1 MTSSKGQP
9 TPGLPYARV
18 AVITR
23 TKNRTLLLRR
33 AIESVIKQRYEDWIH
48 VIVNDGGA
56 MAPLDLLVAEY
67 RPLYRD
73 RVVVIHNQES
83 VGMQEASN
91 IGLDA
96 AHSDFLVVHDDDDS
110 WHPNFLRKVISY
122 FRRHPATMGVV
133 TDSII
138 IHERVEGDAIR
149 ETRRSDYPAPPS
161 VNLFRMAAENQ
172 FAPISF
178 VYRRQ
183 VHDEIGRFD
192 NRFTVLGDW
201 DFNLR
206 FLVKHDIEVLPEP
219 LAYYHHREA
228 GDNSDYGNSV
238 VAGQSEHVRKLHVFQ
253 NTYLRDDIEK
263 GRFGL
268 GSMVNISRA
277 LHDQSRHREMLYD
290 LNKRHFWEFGK
301 FLPFVR
307 GVDHMLYTGYSRFF
321 TLRKRFQDYLG
332 PKVRQ
337 TFNLVRS
344 ARQSLHV
351 QRDPSSAV
359 DVELWITDMLRKT
372 DRKPYVSFDIFDT
385 LLYRIVHLPT
395 DAFSLLEDEACRLCQ
410 RTEVFFRDARV
421 RAEHQARLESE
432 ITRQT
437 DEVSLDD
444 IYVKFGEL
452 LNIAD
457 NAILEQLKALELAC
471 ERQVLVPNPHA
482 KKLFEKIRARG
493 QRIVC
498 VSDMY
503 LPSPLLE
510 ELLDRHGMKPD
521 RVIVSCEHA
530 VSKWTGGLY
539 REMLGALS
547 IGPGQVTH
555 IGDNRQSDVAK
566 AHAAGIAAEHFQLP
580 YSTRPYAYQR
590 SRAILGQRM
599 PGGSSLATGLA
610 KREALHAPERT
621 EDFDTTFARKIGY
634 ELVGPMLMGFAAWCA
649 QEALKDGK
657 SRLLFLA
664 RDGYYVEKVFQKIRD
679 ALQLPL
685 EGRYVYASRRLF
697 AIPAITQFDEETLD
711 FILKPTPMMSVRHF
725 LHRMGLE
732 PDEYEHLVQ
741 ECGLPGLNQ
750 TITRYTHTFR
760 SPEIETGLRKLFL
773 RLQNPILKNCSDERE
788 ALHAYLKSFKL
799 SSETDSVVDVGW
811 HASNLKALNRL
822 CVDLNGVGGL
832 HGYYFGTWQPAE
844 SAMLDGCN
852 LKSYFIH
859 LGEPASRRG
868 LVMECVEIF
877 ELLFNAPHPS
887 IIGLTQKNGE
897 WKPEYGESELSE
909 RQLEWLRMVHESAGK
924 FVDDFLSLKR
934 SLTVMQSMH
943 DYLVPVF
950 ERILRQPTREEAEV
964 LGGFSHRDAFGGETP
979 ARFIARL
986 PGLSQQIR
994 DRGSLRASYLNSYWR
1009 CGMLAQMNDFQR
1021 TRAQT

>member
-1 MTSSKGQP
+1 MSFQP
-9 TPGLPYARV
+9 KAEAAPKARV

-23 TKNRTLLLRR
+23 TKNRTVLLRR

-67 RPLYRD
+67 RPLYRN
-73 RVVVIHNQES
+73 RVVLIHNQES

-91 IGLDA
+91 IGLGA
-96 AHSDFLVVHDDDDS
+96 ADSDFVVIHDDDDS

-122 FRRHPATMGVV
+122 FRRHPAAMGVV

-138 IHERVEGDAIR
+138 IHERVEGDVIR
-149 ETRRSDYPAPPS
+149 ETRRSSYPAPSS

-206 FLVKHDIEVLPEP
+206 FLVKHDIEVLHEP

-228 GDNSDYGNSV
+228 GDTTDYGNSV
-238 VAGQSEHVRKLHVFQ
+238 IAGQSEHVRKLHVFQ

-268 GSMVNISRA
+268 GCMVNISRA

-307 GVDHMLYTGYSRFF
+307 GVDTVLYTGYSRFF
-321 TLRKRFQDYLG
+321 ALRKRFRDYLG
-332 PKVRQ
+332 PKVTQ
-337 TFNLVRS
+337 TFNLLRSVRNS
-344 ARQSLHV
+344 FRV
-351 QRDPSSAV
+351 QRDPNSAT
-359 DVELWITDMLRKT
+359 DVESWIQDVLHKT

-395 DAFSLLEDEACRLCQ
+395 DAFSLLEDEACRLCG

-444 IYVKFGEL
+444 IYEKFGEL
-452 LNIAD
+452 LNISDPAV
-457 NAILEQLKALELAC
+457 IEQLKTLELGC
-471 ERQVLVPNPHA
+471 ERRVLMTNPHA
-482 KKLFEKIRARG
+482 KKLFEAIQARG
-493 QRIVC
+493 QKIVC
-498 VSDMY
+498 ISDMY

-510 ELLDRHGMKPD
+510 ELLAARGMRPE
-521 RVIVSCEHA
+521 RMFVSCEYG

-539 REMLGALS
+539 REMLGALGIS
-547 IGPGQVTH
+547 PAQITH

-566 AHAAGIAAEHFQLP
+566 AHSVGIAAEHFVLP
-580 YSTRPYAYQR
+580 YTTRPFVYQR
-590 SRAILGQRM
+590 SREVLGRRM

-610 KREALHAPERT
+610 KREAIHAPERDD
-621 EDFDTTFARKIGY
+621 DFDAAFARKIGY

-657 SRLLFLA
+657 RRLLFLA
-664 RDGYYVEKVFQKIRD
+664 RDGYYVEKVFQKIRA
-679 ALQLPL
+679 ALDLPL

-725 LHRMGLE
+725 LERLGL
-732 PDEYEHLVQ
+732 DAGEYEQLVQ
-741 ECGLPGLNQ
+741 ECGLPGIHQ

-760 SPEIETGLRKLFL
+760 SPEIEAGLRKLFL
-773 RLQNPILKNCSDERE
+773 RLQNRILKNCGDERE
-788 ALHAYLKSFKL
+788 ALHAYLKSWKL
-799 SSETDSVVDVGW
+799 SSETDAVVDVGW

-822 CVDLNGVGGL
+822 CIDLNSVGGL

-859 LGEPASRRG
+859 LGEPAPRRN

-887 IIGLTQKNGE
+887 IIGLTQEKGE
-897 WKPEYGESELSE
+897 WQPEYGEPELSD
-909 RQLEWLRMVHESAGK
+909 RQLEWLRVVHESAAK
-924 FVDDFLSLKR
+924 FVDDFLAVDR
-934 SLTVMQSMH
+934 SLSVMQSMH
-943 DYLVPVF
+943 DYLMPVF
-950 ERILRQPTREEAEV
+950 ERILRQPTREEAEI

-986 PGLSQQIR
+986 PGLSQQVR
-994 DRGSLRASYLNSYWR
+994 DRGSLRAAYLNSYWR
-1009 CGMLAQMNDFQR
+1009 RGMLAQMNDFQK
-1021 TRAQT
+1021 TRAQS